1 VDNESR
7 DCVGLASTSMTA
19 FVLRDTGHDL
29 MITEPN
35 AVTAALLEIATCNSS
50 S

>member
-1 VDNESR
+1 MDRARAEGR
-7 DCVGLASTSMTA
+7 
-19 FVLRDTGHDL
+19 FWEIDTGHDL
-29 MITEPN
+29 MITEPD